1 MRNVYNTKKVRKN
14 FDCQAWIDVL
24 RPLNLDNVLRNML
37 RNFDP
42 KGKWQEQVLHE
53 ETNCLKEK
61 LRLLL
66 QKKKFLVVLDN
77 VWSNQDLESIVN
89 ALPNG
94 FPGSKILISTSLY
107 VVASSSSDND
117 ILDLS
122 SGLSGENA
130 WYLFCKKSFP
140 NSKGKCPPEL
150 KEWAE
155 KILKRCE
162 GLPSAISSVG
172 AYLAK
177 KRQSPVEWKKLY
189 DSLES
194 DLSPISRSWESSY
207 RDLPSLLKSCFL
219 YFSIFP
225 EDYSINRERLI
236 RLWIAEGFVKPKS
249 SKTMEEVADCYLN
262 ELIGRNL
269 VRASSTETDGQVR
282 SCRVSNLVHHFI
294 ISKADSICVLK
305 ANRSTTASG
314 VKIRRL
320 SVQNDSI
327 TLSRSGYDLNG
338 IRTLLLFGQ
347 KSSNFQFG
355 NVFKHYKFLKVL
367 DLQGAP
373 LKKFPKGVVGLILL
387 RYLSLKST
395 KIKSVPSSIKNLG
408 FLETL
413 DLRNTLV
420 THLPKEICKLTNLRH
435 LLVHRC
441 YAASENIQAVVV
453 SSGNIKALKS
463 IQKLSLIEVKK
474 RNNRKII
481 KALGELEDLRK
492 LGLEV
497 DLARHGDRRELCS
510 SIQKMKHLS
519 TLDVRSKS
527 GEVYLYLDHMESPPL
542 YLQCLHLKG
551 RLESLPQ
558 WIPELHSLA
567 KIGLKGSKLNSTA
580 EPLEALES
588 LPNLM
593 ELDLVD
599 YCTGEVLKFK
609 AGAFKKLMIV
619 RIAQFDELKKMV
631 VENGAMPMLKELSM
645 SKCRNLEL
653 VPNGIED
660 LTSLDQLCVFDMHT
674 NFIANLKRMANR
686 SSWYFFQR
694 KFSGG
699 CKIFIDGTQ
708 L

>member
-37 RNFDP
+37 RDFDP
-42 KGKWQEQVLHE
+42 KGKWQDRVLHE

-61 LRLLL
+61 LRILL
-66 QKKKFLVVLDN
+66 QKKKFLVVVDN
-77 VWSNQDLESIVN
+77 VWSKQDLEYIVN

-117 ILDLS
+117 IHDLS
-122 SGLSGENA
+122 SGLSEENA
-130 WYLFCKKSFP
+130 RILFCKKTFP

-155 KILKRCE
+155 QILKRCE
-162 GLPSAISSVG
+162 GLPSAILAVG
-172 AYLAK
+172 ADLAK
-177 KRQSPVEWKKLY
+177 RRQSPVEWKKLY

-194 DLSPISRSWESSY
+194 DLSLISRWESSY
-207 RDLPSLLKSCFL
+207 RDLPSQLKT
-219 YFSIFP
+219 
-225 EDYSINRERLI
+225 
-236 RLWIAEGFVKPKS
+236 EGFVKPES
-249 SKTMEEVADCYLN
+249 TKTMEEVADCYLN

-269 VRASSTETDGQVR
+269 VRASSRETDGQVR

-314 VKIRRL
+314 MKIRRL

-327 TLSRSGYDLNG
+327 TLSRSGYDHLNG

-347 KSSNFQFG
+347 ESSNSQFG

-373 LKKFPKGVVGLILL
+373 LKKFPKGIVGLILL

-413 DLRNTLV
+413 DLKNTLV

-441 YAASENIQAVVV
+441 DAASENTQAVVV

-474 RNNRKII
+474 RNNRKNH
-481 KALGELEDLRK
+481 KSLGR
-492 LGLEV
+492 V
-497 DLARHGDRRELCS
+497 R
-510 SIQKMKHLS
+510 
-519 TLDVRSKS
+519 RSK
-527 GEVYLYLDHMESPPL
+527 EVEAA
-542 YLQCLHLKG
+542 G
-551 RLESLPQ
+551 RSCRS
-558 WIPELHSLA
+558 WRWKRIMFFHSE
-567 KIGLKGSKLNSTA
+567 N
-580 EPLEALES
+580 EAS
-588 LPNLM
+588 FN
-593 ELDLVD
+593 
-599 YCTGEVLKFK
+599 T
-609 AGAFKKLMIV
+609 
-619 RIAQFDELKKMV
+619 
-631 VENGAMPMLKELSM
+631 
-645 SKCRNLEL
+645 
-653 VPNGIED
+653 
-660 LTSLDQLCVFDMHT
+660 
-674 NFIANLKRMANR
+674 
-686 SSWYFFQR
+686 
-694 KFSGG
+694 
-699 CKIFIDGTQ
+699 
-708 L
+708 